1 MARNQDDGA
10 NPRWIQS
17 YVSVTCVMGGVNEL
31 TLREWPLVRRWG
43 LTTIGWLEIM
53 KRRPESSA
61 ERRTGGKKSERLSH
75 FCEGE
80 GMRVG
85 R

>member
-17 YVSVTCVMGGVNEL
+17 YVSATCMMGGVNEL
-31 TLREWPLVRRWG
+31 TLGEWPLIRRWG

-53 KRRPESSA
+53 KRRPETSA
-61 ERRTGGKKSERLSH
+61 EDGGEL
-75 FCEGE
+75 GE
-80 GMRVG
+80 EE
-85 R
+85 